1 MSGIT
6 ADAIDKVI
14 EVSKTEI
21 LSVEGRPYSTKKLF
35 EVLDPTPAPLK
46 ISTLTGLADYLNEN
60 PDSLPLKEL
69 IIEITTH
76 DSVRLYSTIKGS
88 FDQRASLL
96 LTSITLDLFPFGQYM
111 DLERFIIFLQSKF
124 VQDETTEK
132 LLKLAGN
139 VTGENVANFSDD
151 GVTQKVQARAG
162 IVRVEDVQV
171 PNPVTLAPYRT
182 FLEIAQPESK
192 FVYRL
197 KQAGDNSI
205 HCALIEADGGNWKLE
220 AIKRI
225 RDYLRTHC
233 PEGMV
238 ILA

>member
-21 LSVEGRPYSTKKLF
+21 ISVEGRPYSTKKLF
-35 EVLDPTPAPLK
+35 EVLDPIPAPLK
-46 ISTLTGLADYLNEN
+46 ISTLTGLADYLTEN
-60 PDSLPLKEL
+60 PDSLPLDSA
-69 IIEITTH
+69 IVEISSH
-76 DSVRLYSTIKGS
+76 NQVRLYSTIKGT
-88 FDQRASLL
+88 FEQRSTYL
-96 LTSITLDLFPFGQYM
+96 LTSIELDLYPFGKYL
-111 DLERFIIFLQSKF
+111 DLELFIIYLQSKF
-124 VQDETTEK
+124 VQDETTAA

-139 VTGENVANFSDD
+139 ITGSAVANFDDD
-151 GVTQKVQARAG
+151 GVTQRVTAKTG
-162 IVRVEDVQV
+162 IVHVADTQV
-171 PNPVTLAPYRT
+171 PNPVLLAPFRT
-182 FLEIAQPESK
+182 FLEIDQPSSK

-197 KQAGDNSI
+197 KQEGAGI

-225 RDYLRTHC
+225 RDYLRVHL
-233 PEGMV
+233 PEGMT